1 MTLKS
6 RFLQPQLKFLEIS
19 RFRLVVG
26 IILGILYAFVFY
38 SFLYVSREAFRVLSV
53 NEHHDMLVLSDTEVS
68 FYNLFFAYIAVI
80 LGQSMCF
87 GFWFDKPTR
96 FKEQYNRRK
105 LSIVNDQRV
114 LNWFFLD
121 WFAKVAVAFA
131 IMFVVNLRGGQF
143 VFSFYPEYRYIFAGI
158 IIVLFMQTWI
168 TLRWT
173 YLRKSWKW
181 LVLSIAI
188 VSTFSLGLSKINL
201 IDYHAINHHFLQKNI
216 QYHYTL
222 DLSKSDFY
230 DRLGSRTLLENIYVV
245 TGKNCHLHAEPII
258 VMDNQELT
266 INGLGKKIEALQLL
280 YEEHSRK
287 MITYQLHIH
296 REIEMGFINQLKRE
310 LERNGVFRIA
320 YAVVPSNHEFDQ
332 RYYTDYVV
340 WQPLF
345 RTITDQNLSAD
356 HLKSLDAE
364 TTMIEIKQLVL
375 DGCLV
380 NDSLV
385 GNERLEEVLVNLI
398 PNNKDYLIKLYLNE
412 QAKFSSYLDLIT
424 SYQKAINQ
432 KRDII
437 SISQFSKKYDDL
449 TTMEEK
455 KTIYKKYPN
464 RLFELISGV
473 DERALPQY

>member
-1 MTLKS
+1 
-6 RFLQPQLKFLEIS
+6 
-19 RFRLVVG
+19 
-26 IILGILYAFVFY
+26 
-38 SFLYVSREAFRVLSV
+38 
-53 NEHHDMLVLSDTEVS
+53 
-68 FYNLFFAYIAVI
+68 
-80 LGQSMCF
+80 
-87 GFWFDKPTR
+87 
-96 FKEQYNRRK
+96 
-105 LSIVNDQRV
+105 
-114 LNWFFLD
+114 
-121 WFAKVAVAFA
+121 
-131 IMFVVNLRGGQF
+131 
-143 VFSFYPEYRYIFAGI
+143 
-158 IIVLFMQTWI
+158 MQTWI

-201 IDYHAINHHFLQKNI
+201 VDYQALNHHFLQKNI
-216 QYHYTL
+216 QYNYTL

-245 TGKNCHLHAEPII
+245 TGKNCDLHAEPII